1 MIIKRLF
8 LIIPLVITILLLQ
21 SFFWVPTYDNQIK
34 GSRDRLY
41 QFIQGSIGDAS
52 ILNPIL
58 SADASSS
65 DINSMV
71 FEGLLD
77 YDEELRYRG
86 RLATNWEIYEEAV
99 FFVNMDGHFPDETPV
114 TAKEIVKK
122 INDYKIRNPKSEIQN
137 IDILPP
143 QAEIIETRDPRPEK
157 KGAKVVATLT
167 LPQRIKV
174 TLKTVDQEFFKKMGD
189 ILGKDYF
196 SSIHP
201 ERYITVSE
209 TTPPLSPPLKGGE
222 LEGVPDLLE
231 PLSGQLVQTTEHN
244 PVIIFHLRKGVLFH
258 DGHEFDAR
266 DVKFT
271 YESIM
276 DPRNLSPRVSDYE
289 PVKSLEVI
297 DKYTVKITY
306 KRLYSPAISTW
317 MMGILPEHLLN
328 KEALTK
334 EAKAKGADPNKFTIR
349 DSDFNRNP
357 VGVGPFKF
365 KEWKSDEYIR
375 LVKNDGYWEGPPN
388 YKEFIY
394 RIIPDLL
401 GQEMEFYAGTV
412 DSYDAQAHQVERF
425 KKDKRFHNFSG
436 LSYGYTYIGY
446 NMRRDIFKDWRVRKA
461 LGMAINVDEIIK
473 YLFYNQA
480 EKITGPFVKQTD
492 YYNHNI
498 TPLPYDPEG
507 ALKLLE
513 EAGWKK
519 VNGRLEKN
527 GKPFQFIIITNH
539 GNELRKAIMIIAQN
553 SWKKLGID
561 VRADTVEWAVFLKK
575 YIDVGNFDA
584 VILGWSMGIDPDLY
598 QIWHSSQTGPFQLNF
613 VGYNNPE
620 ADDLII
626 KIRQEYDRNKQIE
639 YCNKLHETIY
649 RDQPYTFLYVGK
661 WTALMDK
668 KIVISERMTDGK
680 EVIRPITPTKTGNFR
695 FHFNKWIKLSQEPVF
710 LVQ

>member
-99 FFVNMDGHFPDETPV
+99 FFVNMEGRFPDGTPV
-114 TAKEIVKK
+114 TAKEIIKRVKGQESRVK
-122 INDYKIRNPKSEIQN
+122 DGKWIESIEN
-137 IDILPP
+137 IEILPP

-157 KGAKVVATLT
+157 KGVKVEATLT

-174 TLKTVDQEFFKKMGD
+174 TLKTVDQEFFEKMGD

-196 SSIHP
+196 SSIRP

-209 TTPPLSPPLKGGE
+209 T
-222 LEGVPDLLE
+222 DLIE
-231 PLSGQLVQTTEHN
+231 PLSRQLIQITEHN
-244 PVIIFHLRKGVLFH
+244 PVIVFYLRKGVFFH

-276 DPRNLSPRVSDYE
+276 DPRNLSPRMSDYE
-289 PVKSLEVI
+289 PVKSLEAI

-328 KEALTK
+328 KKALTK
-334 EAKAKGADPNKFTIR
+334 EAKAKGADPNKFTMR
-349 DSDFNRNP
+349 DSDFSRNP

-365 KEWKSDEYIR
+365 REWKSDEYIR

-519 VNGRLEKN
+519 VNGRLEKD

-639 YCNKLHETIY
+639 YCNKLHEIIY

-668 KIVISERMTDGK
+668 KIVIMERDAKGEEIIK
-680 EVIRPITPTKTGNFR
+680 PITPTKTGNFR
-695 FHFNKWIKLSQEPVF
+695 FHFNKWVKLAQEPVF

>member
-1 MIIKRLF
+1 
-8 LIIPLVITILLLQ
+8 
-21 SFFWVPTYDNQIK
+21 QIK

-99 FFVNMDGHFPDETPV
+99 FFVDVERRFPDGVPI
-114 TAKEIVKK
+114 TAKEIVNR
-122 INDYKIRNPKSEIQN
+122 INKSSDPSTGWVPRNHQSSIIN
-137 IDILPP
+137 IETLPP

-157 KGAKVVATLT
+157 KGIKVEATLT

-196 SSIHP
+196 SSIRP

-209 TTPPLSPPLKGGE
+209 T
-222 LEGVPDLLE
+222 DLIE
-231 PLSGQLVQTTEHN
+231 PLSRQLIQITEHN
-244 PVIIFHLRKGVLFH
+244 PVIVFYLRKGVFFH
-258 DGHEFDAR
+258 DGHEFDAS

-271 YESIM
+271 YESVM

-365 KEWKSDEYIR
+365 REWKSDEYIR

-519 VNGRLEKN
+519 VNGRLEKD

-639 YCNKLHETIY
+639 YCNKLHEIIY

-668 KIVISERMTDGK
+668 KIVIMERGAQGE
-680 EVIRPITPTKTGNFR
+680 EVIKPITPTKTGNFR
-695 FHFNKWIKLSQEPVF
+695 FHFNKWVKLSQEPVF

>member
-1 MIIKRLF
+1 MVKRLL
-8 LIIPLVITILLLQ
+8 LIVPIIITILLLQ

-34 GSRDRLY
+34 GSKDRLY

-58 SADASSS
+58 SADSSSS

-86 RLATNWEIYEEAV
+86 RLATNWEIYEEAL
-99 FFVNMDGHFPDETPV
+99 FFVNIDGRFPDGISI
-114 TAKEIVKK
+114 TANEIIRRIK
-122 INDYKIRNPKSEIQN
+122 ISNLKSQISN

-143 QAEIIETRDPRPEK
+143 QVELIETRDPRPEK
-157 KGAKVVATLT
+157 KGAKVQATIT

-174 TLKTVDQEFFKKMGD
+174 TLKAVDQEFFEKLEG
-189 ILGKDYF
+189 IIGKDYF
-196 SSIHP
+196 TSIRP
-201 ERYITVSE
+201 EKYITVSN
-209 TTPPLSPPLKGGE
+209 
-222 LEGVPDLLE
+222 PDLIE
-231 PLSGQLVQTTEHN
+231 PLSKQLVQITEHN

>member
-1 MIIKRLF
+1 MVKRLL
-8 LIIPLVITILLLQ
+8 LIVPIIITILLLQ

-34 GSRDRLY
+34 GSKDRLY

-58 SADASSS
+58 SADSSSS

-86 RLATNWEIYEEAV
+86 RLATNWEIYEEAL
-99 FFVNMDGHFPDETPV
+99 FFVNIEGRFQDGTRI
-114 TAKEIVKK
+114 TA
-122 INDYKIRNPKSEIQN
+122 D
-137 IDILPP
+137 
-143 QAEIIETRDPRPEK
+143 EIIKRINKSSIFNLQSSIINIEILSPQTQIVETRDPRPKK
-157 KGAKVVATLT
+157 KGAKVQATIT

-174 TLKTVDQEFFKKMGD
+174 TLKSVDQEFFEKLEG
-189 ILGKDYF
+189 IIGKDYF
-196 SSIHP
+196 TSIHP
-201 ERYITVSE
+201 EKYITVSD
-209 TTPPLSPPLKGGE
+209 
-222 LEGVPDLLE
+222 PDLIE
-231 PLSGQLVQTTEHN
+231 PLSKQLVQITEHN

-258 DGHEFDAR
+258 DGHEFDSG

-276 DPRNLSPRVSDYE
+276 DGRNISPRVSDYE
-289 PVKSLEVI
+289 PIKSVEAA
-297 DKYTVKITY
+297 DKHTVKVTY

-328 KEALTK
+328 NEALVK
-334 EAKAKGADPNKFTIR
+334 EAKAKGVAPDKFTMR

-357 VGVGPFKF
+357 IGAGPFKF
-365 KEWKSDEYIR
+365 KEWKSDEYIHLIR
-375 LVKNDGYWEGPPN
+375 NEKYWEGVPN
-388 YKEFIY
+388 YKEYIY
-394 RIIPDLL
+394 RIIPDYL

-412 DSYDAQAHQVERF
+412 DSYDAQAHQVERL
-425 KKDKRFHNFSG
+425 KKDQRFQNFSG
-436 LSYGYTYIGY
+436 LSYGYSYIGY
-446 NMRRDIFKDWRVRKA
+446 NMRRELFKDWRVRKA
-461 LGMAINVDEIIK
+461 LGMAINTDEIIK

-492 YYNHNI
+492 YYNQNI
-498 TPLPYDPEG
+498 KPLPYDPEG

-527 GKPFQFIIITNH
+527 GKPFQFTIITNH

-639 YCNKLHETIY
+639 YCNKLHEIIY

-668 KIVISERMTDGK
+668 KIVIMEKGAQGE
-680 EVIRPITPTKTGNFR
+680 EVIKPITPTKTGNFR
-695 FHFNKWIKLSQEPVF
+695 YYFNKWIKLAQEPIF
-710 LVQ
+710 AVQ

>member
-8 LIIPLVITILLLQ
+8 LIIPIFITIILLQ

-99 FFVNMDGHFPDETPV
+99 FFVDVERRFPDGVPI
-114 TAKEIVKK
+114 TAKEIVNR
-122 INDYKIRNPKSEIQN
+122 INKSSDPSTGWVPRNHQSSIIN
-137 IDILPP
+137 IETLPP

-157 KGAKVVATLT
+157 KGIKVEATLT

-196 SSIHP
+196 SSIRP

-209 TTPPLSPPLKGGE
+209 T
-222 LEGVPDLLE
+222 DLIE
-231 PLSGQLVQTTEHN
+231 PLSRQLIQITEHN
-244 PVIIFHLRKGVLFH
+244 PVIVFYLRKGVFFH
-258 DGHEFDAR
+258 DGHEFDAS

-271 YESIM
+271 YESVM

-365 KEWKSDEYIR
+365 REWKSDEYIR

-519 VNGRLEKN
+519 VNGRLEKD

-639 YCNKLHETIY
+639 YCNKLHEIIY

-668 KIVISERMTDGK
+668 KIVIMERGAQGE
-680 EVIRPITPTKTGNFR
+680 EVIKPITPTKTGNFR
-695 FHFNKWIKLSQEPVF
+695 FHFNKWVKLSQEPVF

>member
-1 MIIKRLF
+1 MVKRLL
-8 LIIPLVITILLLQ
+8 LIIPVIITIFLLQ

-34 GSRDRLY
+34 GSKDRLY

-58 SADASSS
+58 SADSSSS

-86 RLATNWEIYEEAV
+86 RLATNWEIYEEAL
-99 FFVNMDGHFPDETPV
+99 FFVNIDGRFPDGISI
-114 TAKEIVKK
+114 TANEIIRRIK
-122 INDYKIRNPKSEIQN
+122 ISNLKSQISN

-143 QAEIIETRDPRPEK
+143 QVELIETRDPRPEK
-157 KGAKVVATLT
+157 KGAKVQATIT

-174 TLKTVDQEFFKKMGD
+174 TLKAVDQEFFEKLEG
-189 ILGKDYF
+189 IIGKDYF
-196 SSIHP
+196 TSIRP
-201 ERYITVSE
+201 EKYITVSN
-209 TTPPLSPPLKGGE
+209 
-222 LEGVPDLLE
+222 PDLIE
-231 PLSGQLVQTTEHN
+231 PLSKQLVQITEHN

>member
-8 LIIPLVITILLLQ
+8 LIIPIFITIILLQ

-99 FFVNMDGHFPDETPV
+99 FFVDVERRFPDGVPI
-114 TAKEIVKK
+114 TAKEIVNR
-122 INDYKIRNPKSEIQN
+122 INKSSDPSTGWVPRNHQSSIIN
-137 IDILPP
+137 IETLPP

-157 KGAKVVATLT
+157 KGIKVEATLT

-196 SSIHP
+196 SSIRP

-209 TTPPLSPPLKGGE
+209 T
-222 LEGVPDLLE
+222 DLIE
-231 PLSGQLVQTTEHN
+231 PLSRQLIQITEHN
-244 PVIIFHLRKGVLFH
+244 PVIVFYLRKGVFFH
-258 DGHEFDAR
+258 DGHEFDAS

-271 YESIM
+271 YESVM

-365 KEWKSDEYIR
+365 REWKSDEYIR

-498 TPLPYDPEG
+498 TPLPYDPE
-507 ALKLLE
+507 
-513 EAGWKK
+513 
-519 VNGRLEKN
+519 
-527 GKPFQFIIITNH
+527 
-539 GNELRKAIMIIAQN
+539 
-553 SWKKLGID
+553 
-561 VRADTVEWAVFLKK
+561 
-575 YIDVGNFDA
+575 
-584 VILGWSMGIDPDLY
+584 
-598 QIWHSSQTGPFQLNF
+598 
-613 VGYNNPE
+613 
-620 ADDLII
+620 
-626 KIRQEYDRNKQIE
+626 
-639 YCNKLHETIY
+639 
-649 RDQPYTFLYVGK
+649 
-661 WTALMDK
+661 
-668 KIVISERMTDGK
+668 
-680 EVIRPITPTKTGNFR
+680 
-695 FHFNKWIKLSQEPVF
+695 
-710 LVQ
+710 

>member
-1 MIIKRLF
+1 MVKRLL
-8 LIIPLVITILLLQ
+8 LIIPVIITILLLQ

-34 GSRDRLY
+34 GSKDRLY

-58 SADASSS
+58 SADSSSS

-86 RLATNWEIYEEAV
+86 RLATDWEIYEEAL
-99 FFVNMDGHFPDETPV
+99 FFVNIDGHFPDGVPI
-114 TAKEIVKK
+114 TANAILKR
-122 INDYKIRNPKSEIQN
+122 INDYKIRNPQSAIQN

-143 QAEIIETRDPRPEK
+143 QTELIETRDPRPEK
-157 KGAKVVATLT
+157 KGVKVQATIT

-174 TLKTVDQEFFKKMGD
+174 TLKSVDQEFFKKLEG
-189 ILGKDYF
+189 ILGKNYF
-196 SSIHP
+196 ASIRS
-201 ERYITVSE
+201 EKYITVSD
-209 TTPPLSPPLKGGE
+209 
-222 LEGVPDLLE
+222 PDLIE
-231 PLSGQLVQTTEHN
+231 PLSKQLVQVTEHN

-258 DGHEFDAR
+258 DRHEFDSG

-276 DPRNLSPRVSDYE
+276 DGRNISPRVSDYE
-289 PVKSLEVI
+289 PIKSVEAA
-297 DKYTVKITY
+297 DKYAVKVTY

-328 KEALTK
+328 NKALIK
-334 EAKAKGADPNKFTIR
+334 EAKVKGVAPDKFTMR

-357 VGVGPFKF
+357 IGAGPFKF
-365 KEWKSDEYIR
+365 KEWKSDEYIHLIR
-375 LVKNDGYWEGPPN
+375 NEKYWEGIPN
-388 YKEFIY
+388 YKEYIY
-394 RIIPDLL
+394 RIIPDYL

-425 KKDKRFHNFSG
+425 KKDKRFQNFSG
-436 LSYGYTYIGY
+436 LSYGYSYIGY
-446 NMRRDIFKDWRVRKA
+446 NMRRELFKDWRVRKA
-461 LGMAINVDEIIK
+461 LGMAINTDEIIK

-492 YYNHNI
+492 YYNQNI
-498 TPLPYDPEG
+498 KPLPYDPEG

-519 VNGRLEKN
+519 VNGRLEKD
-527 GKPFQFIIITNH
+527 GKPFQFTIITNH

-561 VRADTVEWAVFLKK
+561 VKADTVEWAVFLKK

-613 VGYNNPE
+613 VGYNNLE

-639 YCNKLHETIY
+639 YCNKLHEIIY

-668 KIVISERMTDGK
+668 KIVIMDKGAEGK
-680 EVIRPITPTKTGNFR
+680 EVIKPITPTKTGNFR
-695 FHFNKWIKLSQEPVF
+695 FYFNKWIKLAQEPVF
-710 LVQ
+710 SVQ

>member
-639 YCNKLHETIY
+639 YCNKLHEIIY

>member
-8 LIIPLVITILLLQ
+8 LIIPIFITIILLQ

-99 FFVNMDGHFPDETPV
+99 FFVNMEGRFPDGTPV
-114 TAKEIVKK
+114 TAKEIIKRVKGQRSRVK
-122 INDYKIRNPKSEIQN
+122 DGKWIESIEN
-137 IDILPP
+137 IEILPP

-157 KGAKVVATLT
+157 KGVKVEATLT

-174 TLKTVDQEFFKKMGD
+174 TLKTVDQEFFEKMGD

-196 SSIHP
+196 SSIRP

-209 TTPPLSPPLKGGE
+209 T
-222 LEGVPDLLE
+222 DLIE
-231 PLSGQLVQTTEHN
+231 PLSRQLIQITEHN
-244 PVIIFHLRKGVLFH
+244 PVIVFYLRKGVFFH

-276 DPRNLSPRVSDYE
+276 DPRNLSPRMSDYE
-289 PVKSLEVI
+289 PVKSLETI

-334 EAKAKGADPNKFTIR
+334 EAKAKGADPNKFTMR

-365 KEWKSDEYIR
+365 REWKSDEYIR

-507 ALKLLE
+507 ALKLLK

-519 VNGRLEKN
+519 VNGRLEKD

-639 YCNKLHETIY
+639 YCNKLHEIIY
-649 RDQPYTFLYVGK
+649 RDQPYTFLYVSK

-668 KIVISERMTDGK
+668 KIVIMERGAQGE
-680 EVIRPITPTKTGNFR
+680 EVIKPITPTKTGNFR
-695 FHFNKWIKLSQEPVF
+695 FHFNKWVKLSQEPVF

>member
-1 MIIKRLF
+1 MVKRLL
-8 LIIPLVITILLLQ
+8 LIIPVIITILLLQ

-34 GSRDRLY
+34 GSKDRLY

-58 SADASSS
+58 SADSSSS

-86 RLATNWEIYEEAV
+86 RLATNWEIYEEAL
-99 FFVNMDGHFPDETPV
+99 FFVNVEGILPDRTPI
-114 TAKEIVKK
+114 TANEIIRK
-122 INDYKIRNPKSEIQN
+122 IKISNLKSQISN

-143 QAEIIETRDPRPEK
+143 QTELIETRDPRPEK

-167 LPQRIKV
+167 FPQRIKV
-174 TLKTVDQEFFKKMGD
+174 TLKSVDQEFFEKLEGV
-189 ILGKDYF
+189 LGKNYF
-196 SSIHP
+196 PSIRP
-201 ERYITVSE
+201 EKYITVSD
-209 TTPPLSPPLKGGE
+209 
-222 LEGVPDLLE
+222 PDLIE
-231 PLSGQLVQTTEHN
+231 PLSKQLVQITEHN

-258 DGHEFDAR
+258 DGHEFDSG

-271 YESIM
+271 YEAIM
-276 DPRNLSPRVSDYE
+276 DGRNISPRVSDYE
-289 PVKSLEVI
+289 PIKSVEAA
-297 DKYTVKITY
+297 DKYTVKVTY

-317 MMGILPEHLLN
+317 MMGMLPEHLLN
-328 KEALTK
+328 NEALAK
-334 EAKAKGADPNKFTIR
+334 EAKAKGAAPDKFTMR

-357 VGVGPFKF
+357 IGAGPFKF
-365 KEWKSDEYIR
+365 KEWKSDEYIHLIR
-375 LVKNDGYWEGPPN
+375 NEKYWEGVPN
-388 YKEFIY
+388 YKEYIY
-394 RIIPDLL
+394 RIIPDYL

-425 KKDKRFHNFSG
+425 KKDKRFQNFSG
-436 LSYGYTYIGY
+436 LSYGYSYIGY
-446 NMRRDIFKDWRVRKA
+446 NMRRELFKDWRVRKA
-461 LGMAINVDEIIK
+461 LGMAINTDEIIK

-492 YYNHNI
+492 YYNQNI
-498 TPLPYDPEG
+498 KPLPYDPEG

-513 EAGWKK
+513 VAGWKM
-519 VNGRLEKN
+519 VNGRLEKD
-527 GKPFQFIIITNH
+527 GKPFQFTIITNH

-561 VRADTVEWAVFLKK
+561 VKADTVEWAVFLKK

-639 YCNKLHETIY
+639 YCNKLHEIIY

-668 KIVISERMTDGK
+668 KIVIMEKGAQGE
-680 EVIRPITPTKTGNFR
+680 EVIKPITPTKTGNFR
-695 FHFNKWIKLSQEPVF
+695 FHFNKWIKLAQEPVF
-710 LVQ
+710 SVQ